1 MPSIRLTLV
10 NNAKQT
16 QRSAVVLKFDD
27 AASSDLINDVLTLAK
42 NKLRLKKAKVLYLNH
57 GIELTDPSWLSNGKV
72 NQDSLIYVS
81 CGEAYVGQTMT
92 ESAPSIASAIPGSA
106 HPTSSSLATAT
117 ASGEDGSKGDEVSA
131 TPTDTLSLESLQ
143 LVPEVSATIAI
154 LAKKSYVDP
163 DANSQLNRTA
173 MFPGMR
179 RVVGQPDLH
188 PGNQHPIGAT
198 FITQKLIYPALI
210 GNDIGC
216 GMAVYKTRL
225 SSNIKPQKIVDR
237 LHQLE
242 GRWTEGDPH
251 AFLISKLGEEHSE
264 TGKAHLDQLGTL
276 GGGNHFAEFVV
287 VENLVDKELCDQF
300 GLTDANTYL
309 IVHSGSR
316 KFGQRVLE
324 SSNNMQT
331 KAEKK
336 HLGIAADSEIGKAYL
351 KQHDLA
357 CAWAKTNR
365 ELIAHRVLFRLNAEE
380 DAEQILDIWH
390 NNVQQKV
397 IESIDPEEPC
407 WIHRKGAAPS
417 DRGLVVIPGS
427 RGHFSYL
434 VVPEGDQERNGF
446 SLAHGAGRLLPRAKA
461 LQKRPQTSKQA
472 SISALQTTNL
482 GSSVICEDT
491 DLLFEEQPDAYKEI
505 TDIIDDLGPFV
516 KVVAILRPI
525 CTYKMRKE
533 NRT

>member
-16 QRSAVVLKFDD
+16 QRAPVILKVDD
-27 AASSDLINDVLTLAK
+27 SGSTNPLDEVFTLAR
-42 NKLRLKKAKVLYLNH
+42 NKLRLKKAKTLYLNQ
-57 GIELTDPSWLSNGKV
+57 GVELNDPSWLINGRIS
-72 NQDSLIYVS
+72 QDSLIYVS
-81 CGEAYVGQTMT
+81 CGEGYIGQTNST
-92 ESAPSIASAIPGSA
+92 APQTSAG
-106 HPTSSSLATAT
+106 TAT
-117 ASGEDGSKGDEVSA
+117 GAEQEGSIDSVTRNLDSLQIESEVSA
-131 TPTDTLSLESLQ
+131 AIS
-143 LVPEVSATIAI
+143 I

-163 DANSQLNRTA
+163 DANAQLNRTA
-173 MFPGMR
+173 MLPGMR
-179 RVVGQPDLH
+179 RVIGQPDLH
-188 PGNQHPIGAT
+188 PGNQYPIGAT
-198 FITQKLIYPALI
+198 FITHSIIYPALI

-225 SSNIKPQKIVDR
+225 SSTIKPQKIVDK
-237 LHQLE
+237 LHHLE
-242 GRWTEGDPH
+242 GPWTEGDPL

-264 TGKAHLDQLGTL
+264 TGKAHLDQLGTV

-287 VENLVDKELCDQF
+287 VEKLVDQELCESHGIVD
-300 GLTDANTYL
+300 TNTYL

-316 KFGQRVLE
+316 KFGQSVLE
-324 SSNNMQT
+324 YSNSMQT
-331 KAEKK
+331 KAERKNI
-336 HLGIAADSEIGKAYL
+336 GIDANSEVGQEYL
-351 KQHDLA
+351 RQHDLA
-357 CAWAKTNR
+357 CAWAWANR
-365 ELIAHRVLFRLNAEE
+365 ELIAHRVLSRLNAEE
-380 DAEQILDIWH
+380 DAEKILDIWH
-390 NNVQQKV
+390 NNVEQK
-397 IESIDPEEPC
+397 SIPDVDAEKPC

-434 VVPEGDQERNGF
+434 VMPDGAQDKNGF

-461 LQKRPQTSKQA
+461 LQKRPQASKQA

-505 TDIIDDLGPFV
+505 TDIIDDLGPYV

-533 NRT
+533 NRA

>member
-16 QRSAVVLKFDD
+16 QKSAVILKVDD
-27 AASSDLINDVLTLAK
+27 ASDPLNDILTLAK
-42 NKLRLKKAKVLYLNH
+42 NKLRLKKAKTLYLNH
-57 GIELTDPSWLSNGKV
+57 GVELADPSWVKNGKV
-72 NQDSLIYVS
+72 AQDSLIYVS
-81 CGEAYVGQTMT
+81 CGEGYVGLTRQEPLTTTGSTMPPSGT
-92 ESAPSIASAIPGSA
+92 STSQMGDETATTTADDTKNSA
-106 HPTSSSLATAT
+106 SSLATKL
-117 ASGEDGSKGDEVSA
+117 DF
-131 TPTDTLSLESLQ
+131 ESL
-143 LVPEVSATIAI
+143 LINSEVSATISI

-163 DANSQLNRTA
+163 EANAQLNRTA
-173 MFPGMR
+173 MLPGMR
-179 RVVGQPDLH
+179 KVVGQPDLH
-188 PGNQHPIGAT
+188 PGNQYPIGAT
-198 FITQKLIYPALI
+198 FITQKFIYPALI

-225 SSNIKPQKIVDR
+225 SSGIKPQKIVDK
-237 LHQLE
+237 LHGLE

-251 AFLISKLGEEHSE
+251 AFLISQLGEEHTE

-276 GGGNHFAEFVV
+276 GGGNHFAEFVTI
-287 VENLVDKELCDQF
+287 ENRIDKALCDSI

-316 KFGQRVLE
+316 KFGQTVLE
-324 SSNNMQT
+324 SSNSMQT

-336 HLGIAADSEIGKAYL
+336 LLGIDAESEVGKAYL

-357 CAWAKTNR
+357 CAWARTNR
-365 ELIAHRVLFRLNAEE
+365 ELIAHRVLTRLNAEE
-380 DAEQILDIWH
+380 DATKILDIWH
-390 NNVQQKV
+390 NNVEQKT
-397 IESIDPEEPC
+397 IDSIDTQRTC

-434 VVPEGDQERNGF
+434 VMPHGDQDKNGF
-446 SLAHGAGRLLPRAKA
+446 SLAHGAGRLLARAKA

-472 SISALQTTNL
+472 SISALQTTDL

-491 DLLFEEQPDAYKEI
+491 DLLFEEQPGAYKDI

-533 NRT
+533 SRT

>member
-16 QRSAVVLKFDD
+16 QRSAVILKIDD
-27 AASSDLINDVLTLAK
+27 GAPSKSLDDILTLAK
-42 NKLRLKKAKVLYLNH
+42 NKLRLKKAKTIYLNH
-57 GIELTDPSWLSNGKV
+57 GVELSDPLWLTNGKV
-72 NQDSLIYVS
+72 SQDSLIYIS
-81 CGEAYVGQTMT
+81 CGEGYVGQTKLEDPEPVIAPVPGVNGPGAATGENSTDLENDFASLLINT
-92 ESAPSIASAIPGSA
+92 EI
-106 HPTSSSLATAT
+106 
-117 ASGEDGSKGDEVSA
+117 
-131 TPTDTLSLESLQ
+131 
-143 LVPEVSATIAI
+143 SATISI

-163 DANSQLNRTA
+163 EANAQLNRTA
-173 MFPGMR
+173 MLPGMR

-188 PGNQHPIGAT
+188 PGNQYPIGAT
-198 FITQKLIYPALI
+198 FITQKFIYPALI

-225 SSNIKPQKIVDR
+225 SSDIKPQKIVDK
-237 LHQLE
+237 LHHLE
-242 GRWTEGDPH
+242 GKWTEGDPH
-251 AFLISKLGEEHSE
+251 QFLISQLGEEHSE

-287 VENLVDKELCDQF
+287 MEQRVDTDLCDSFGLVDNK
-300 GLTDANTYL
+300 TYL

-316 KFGQRVLE
+316 KFGQAVLE
-324 SSNNMQT
+324 SSNSSQT

-336 HLGIAADSEIGKAYL
+336 LTGIDVDTPLGQAYL
-351 KQHDLA
+351 QQHDLA

-365 ELIAHRVLFRLNAEE
+365 ELIAHRVLTRLNAEE
-380 DAEQILDIWH
+380 DAEKILDIWH
-390 NNVQQKV
+390 NNVQEKQ
-397 IESIDPEEPC
+397 IDSLDSTRPC

-427 RGHFSYL
+427 RGHVSYL
-434 VVPEGDQERNGF
+434 VMPHGDQERNGF

-461 LQKRPQTSKQA
+461 LQKRPQASKQA
-472 SISALQTTNL
+472 SISALQTTAL

-491 DLLFEEQPDAYKEI
+491 DLLFEEQPDAYKDI
-505 TDIIDDLGPFV
+505 TDVIEDLSPFV
-516 KVVAILRPI
+516 KVVAVLRPI

-533 NRT
+533 QH

>member
-10 NNAKQT
+10 NNAKQN
-16 QRSAVVLKFDD
+16 QKSAVILKIAESGTDD
-27 AASSDLINDVLTLAK
+27 DLISELLTLAK
-42 NKLRLKKAKVLYLNH
+42 NKLRLKKAKVLFLNH
-57 GIELTDPSWLSNGKV
+57 GVELNDSSWFLNGKV
-72 NQDSLIYVS
+72 AQDSLIFVS
-81 CGEAYVGQTMT
+81 CGEGYVGQTRPEAAEAT
-92 ESAPSIASAIPGSA
+92 PAPSPA
-106 HPTSSSLATAT
+106 HPSMANNDSNADPSQNTALSVSDLKFESMLLDT
-117 ASGEDGSKGDEVSA
+117 EVSA
-131 TPTDTLSLESLQ
+131 QIS
-143 LVPEVSATIAI
+143 I

-163 DANSQLNRTA
+163 EANVQLNRTA
-173 MFPGMR
+173 MLPGMR

-188 PGNQHPIGAT
+188 PGNQYPIGAT
-198 FITQKLIYPALI
+198 FITQKFIYPALI

-225 SSNIKPQKIVDR
+225 SSNIKPQKIVDK
-237 LHQLE
+237 LHHLE

-251 AFLISKLGEEHSE
+251 EFLISQLGEEHSE

-287 VENLVDKELCDQF
+287 IESRVDLEVCESL
-300 GLTDANTYL
+300 GLQDTNTYL

-316 KFGQRVLE
+316 RFGQTVLE
-324 SSNNMQT
+324 ASNRMQT

-336 HLGIAADSEIGKAYL
+336 LVGLDADSEVGKTYL

-357 CAWAKTNR
+357 CAWARTNR
-365 ELIAHRVLFRLNAEE
+365 ELIAQRVLSRLNAEQ
-380 DAEQILDIWH
+380 DAEKILDIWH
-390 NNVQQKV
+390 NNVETKV
-397 IESIDPEEPC
+397 IDSIDAERPC

-434 VVPEGDQERNGF
+434 VMPQGDQSKNGF

-472 SISALQTTNL
+472 SISALQTTDL

-491 DLLFEEQPDAYKEI
+491 DLLFEEQPGAYKEI

-525 CTYKMRKE
+525 CTYKMRRE
-533 NRT
+533 

>member
-16 QRSAVVLKFDD
+16 QRSAVILKVDD
-27 AASSDLINDVLTLAK
+27 SGSSDPINDVLTLAK
-42 NKLRLKKAKVLYLNH
+42 NKLRLKKAKTLYLNH
-57 GIELTDPSWLSNGKV
+57 GIELADPSWLSNGKV
-72 NQDSLIYVS
+72 AQDSLIYVS
-81 CGEAYVGQTMT
+81 CGESYVGQTKT
-92 ESAPSIASAIPGSA
+92 DATP
-106 HPTSSSLATAT
+106 SSSDTAVGEERSAET
-117 ASGEDGSKGDEVSA
+117 SEKDGADASVDALKFDSLFLESGVSA
-131 TPTDTLSLESLQ
+131 AIS
-143 LVPEVSATIAI
+143 I

-173 MFPGMR
+173 MLPGMR
-179 RVVGQPDLH
+179 QVIGQPDLH
-188 PGNQHPIGAT
+188 PGNQYPIGAT

-225 SSNIKPQKIVDR
+225 SSNIKPQKIVDK
-237 LHQLE
+237 LHHLE

-251 AFLISKLGEEHSE
+251 EFLISQLGEEHSE
-264 TGKAHLDQLGTL
+264 TGRAHLDQLGTL

-287 VENLVDKELCDQF
+287 VEQLVDQELCDSF
-300 GLTDANTYL
+300 SLTDANTYL

-316 KFGQRVLE
+316 KFGQTVLE
-324 SSNNMQT
+324 SSNNIQT

-336 HLGIAADSEIGKAYL
+336 HLGIDADSEVGKAYL

-357 CAWAKTNR
+357 CAWARTNR
-365 ELIAHRVLFRLNAEE
+365 ELIAHRVLSRLNAEE
-380 DAEQILDIWH
+380 DADKILDIWH
-390 NNVQQKV
+390 NNVEQKV
-397 IESIDPEEPC
+397 IDTIDPEIPC

-434 VVPEGDQERNGF
+434 VMPHGEQDKNGY

-472 SISALQTTNL
+472 SISALQTTAL

-491 DLLFEEQPDAYKEI
+491 DLLFEEQPEAYKDI
-505 TDIIDDLGPFV
+505 TDVIEDLGPFV

>member
-16 QRSAVVLKFDD
+16 QKSAIILKVDD
-27 AASSDLINDVLTLAK
+27 ASDPLNDILTLAK
-42 NKLRLKKAKVLYLNH
+42 NKLRLKKAKTLYLNH
-57 GIELTDPSWLSNGKV
+57 GVELTDSSWFKSGKV
-72 NQDSLIYVS
+72 AQDSLIYVS
-81 CGEAYVGQTMT
+81 CGEGYVGLTRQ
-92 ESAPSIASAIPGSA
+92 EPSSTAGV
-106 HPTSSSLATAT
+106 TSGTAT
-117 ASGEDGSKGDEVSA
+117 LQEGDDPNTATSTTTDNTNNGSSTV
-131 TPTDTLSLESLQ
+131 TDLSVESLINS
-143 LVPEVSATIAI
+143 EVSATISI
-154 LAKKSYVDP
+154 LAKKSFVDP
-163 DANSQLNRTA
+163 EANAQLNRTA
-173 MFPGMR
+173 MLPGMR
-179 RVVGQPDLH
+179 KVVGQPDLH
-188 PGNQHPIGAT
+188 PGNQYPIGAT

-225 SSNIKPQKIVDR
+225 SSGIKPQKIVDK
-237 LHQLE
+237 LHGLE

-251 AFLISKLGEEHSE
+251 AFLISKLGEEHTE

-276 GGGNHFAEFVV
+276 GGGNHFAEFVTI
-287 VENLVDKELCDQF
+287 ESRIDEELCDSI
-300 GLTDANTYL
+300 GLTDSNTYL

-316 KFGQRVLE
+316 KFGQAVLE
-324 SSNNMQT
+324 SSNSMQT

-336 HLGIAADSEIGKAYL
+336 LLGIDVESEVGKAYL

-357 CAWAKTNR
+357 CAWARTNR
-365 ELIAHRVLFRLNAEE
+365 ELIAHRVLSRLNAEE
-380 DAEQILDIWH
+380 DATKILDIWH
-390 NNVQQKV
+390 NNVEEKT
-397 IESIDPEEPC
+397 IDSIDTQRTC

-434 VVPEGDQERNGF
+434 VMPQGDQDKNGF

-461 LQKRPQTSKQA
+461 LQKRPQNSKQG
-472 SISALQTTNL
+472 SISALQTTDL

-491 DLLFEEQPDAYKEI
+491 DLLFEEQPGAYKEI

-533 NRT
+533 SRT

>member
-16 QRSAVVLKFDD
+16 QRSAIILKIDGTAD
-27 AASSDLINDVLTLAK
+27 PINDILTLAK
-42 NKLRLKKAKVLYLNH
+42 NKLRIKKPKALYLNY
-57 GIELTDPSWLSNGKV
+57 GVELNDSAWFMDGKIA
-72 NQDSLIYVS
+72 QDSLIYVS
-81 CGEAYVGQTMT
+81 SGEGYIGQVKH
-92 ESAPSIASAIPGSA
+92 EPSSTTTGNSGNSGETTARE
-106 HPTSSSLATAT
+106 SSSSTQ
-117 ASGEDGSKGDEVSA
+117 GDSLTELDINALNNEEVSA
-131 TPTDTLSLESLQ
+131 VIT
-143 LVPEVSATIAI
+143 I

-163 DANSQLNRTA
+163 EANAQLNRTA
-173 MFPGMR
+173 MLPGMR
-179 RVVGQPDLH
+179 KVVGQPDLH
-188 PGNQHPIGAT
+188 PGNQYPIGAT

-225 SSNIKPQKIVDR
+225 SSKTKPQTIVNK
-237 LHQLE
+237 LHNLE

-251 AFLISKLGEEHSE
+251 KFLISQLGEEHTE

-276 GGGNHFAEFVV
+276 GGGNHFAEFVI
-287 VENLVDKELCDQF
+287 VENRVDPEFCDSI
-300 GLTDANTYL
+300 GLTDDKTYL

-316 KFGQRVLE
+316 KFGQTVLE
-324 SSNNMQT
+324 ASNSMQT

-336 HLGIAADSEIGKAYL
+336 LLGLDADSETGKAYL

-357 CAWAKTNR
+357 CAWARTNR
-365 ELIAHRVLFRLNAEE
+365 ELIAHRVLSRLNAEE
-380 DAEQILDIWH
+380 DADKLLDIWH
-390 NNVQQKV
+390 NNVEQKT
-397 IESIDPEEPC
+397 IESIDPQQPC

-417 DRGLVVIPGS
+417 DRGLVIIPGS

-434 VVPEGDQERNGF
+434 VNPDGEQDKNGF

-461 LQKRPQTSKQA
+461 LQKRSHLSKQA
-472 SISALQTTNL
+472 AISALQTTNL

-491 DLLFEEQPDAYKEI
+491 DLLFEEQPGAYKEI

-516 KVVAILRPI
+516 KVIAILRPI

-533 NRT
+533 SRT